1 MAKLDRERAVK
12 EKRVRKQE
20 KKDARA
26 AAREAGIVDPTESAE
41 QQDED
46 QEPVAD

>member
-26 AAREAGIVDPTESAE
+26 AAREAGIVDPAE
-41 QQDED
+41 AVQQDEE